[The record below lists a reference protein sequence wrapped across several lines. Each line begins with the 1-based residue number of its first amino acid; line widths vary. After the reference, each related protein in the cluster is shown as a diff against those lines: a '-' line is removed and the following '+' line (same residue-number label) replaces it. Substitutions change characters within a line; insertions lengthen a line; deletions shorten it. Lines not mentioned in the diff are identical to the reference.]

1 MAETLTLVVER
12 VDDIPL
18 LLAQMQKLEMAQKID
33 KHLPSHGNR
42 KGLSYEQLA
51 CVWLTHIIPQAD
63 HQSNISNRWYPWLS
77 RESSHP

>member
-33 KHLPSHGNR
+33 KHSPYAVR
-42 KGLSYEQLA
+42 
-51 CVWLTHIIPQAD
+51 V
-63 HQSNISNRWYPWLS
+63 
-77 RESSHP
+77 